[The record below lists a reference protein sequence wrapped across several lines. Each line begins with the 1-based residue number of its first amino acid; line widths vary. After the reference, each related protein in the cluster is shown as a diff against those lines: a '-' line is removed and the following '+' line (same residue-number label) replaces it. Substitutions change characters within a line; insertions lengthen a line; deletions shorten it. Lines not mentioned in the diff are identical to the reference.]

1 MDYKDIKMII
11 IALITGAILLA
22 SCSITLT
29 KNIYNVKPNASL
41 EVDSTV
47 FILKPVSQ
55 LPKTNDGHR

>member
-1 MDYKDIKMII
+1 MDYKDIRLII

-47 FILKPVSQ
+47 FTLKPISQ
-55 LPKTNDGHR
+55 STKAENGHR